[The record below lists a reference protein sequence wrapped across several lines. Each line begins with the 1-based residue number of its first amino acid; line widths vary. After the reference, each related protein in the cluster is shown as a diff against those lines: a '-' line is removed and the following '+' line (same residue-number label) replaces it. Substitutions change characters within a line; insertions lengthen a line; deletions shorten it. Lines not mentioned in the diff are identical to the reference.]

1 MEYVEVARA
10 QSPRGEVLLRERR
23 APDGDAAPVV
33 LELRV
38 NGVFVMD
45 TQETG
50 SEKELAQAALAHV
63 ERPREVLIGGL
74 GLGFTAHEVLADK
87 RVERVVV
94 VEIED
99 DLVRWMRDGTV
110 PHGPSYLADE
120 RLTVVSADVGVVMEE
135 ATAGSY
141 DLVLLDIDN
150 GPGQLVHEQNEAVYG
165 PEFLRQVHDALRTG
179 GALAFWSAAE
189 SAPLQE
195 SLEQVFGNAT
205 AIPHEVSLQGH
216 DERFWLYLSR
226 R

>member
-1 MEYVEVARA
+1 MKYVEVARA
-10 QSPRGEVLLRERR
+10 QSPRGEIVLRERR
-23 APDGDAAPVV
+23 EADSPLG

-45 TQETG
+45 TLETG
-50 SEKELAQAALAHV
+50 SEKELARAALAHV
-63 ERPREVLIGGL
+63 EQPRAVLIGGL

-120 RLTVVSADVGVVMEE
+120 RLTVVTADVGVVMAE
-135 ATAGSY
+135 ATTGSY
-141 DLVLLDIDN
+141 DLVLLDVDN
-150 GPGQLVHEQNEAVYG
+150 GPGQLVHEQNAAVYRV
-165 PEFLRQVHDALRTG
+165 EVLRQVHDALRTG
-179 GALAFWSAAE
+179 GIVALWSAAE
-189 SAPLQE
+189 SDPLHDA
-195 SLEQVFGNAT
+195 LEEVFGNAT
-205 AIPHEVSLQGH
+205 AIPHEVSLQGR

>member
-1 MEYVEVARA
+1 MARA
-10 QSPRGEVLLRERR
+10 RSPRGEILLRERR
-23 APDGDAAPVV
+23 AADGDASPVV

-50 SEKELAQAALAHV
+50 SEKQLAQAALAHV
-63 ERPREVLIGGL
+63 DRPRDVLVGGL

-110 PHGPSYLADE
+110 PHGPTYLADE
-120 RLTVVSADVGVVMEE
+120 RLTVVTADITVVMAE
-135 ATAGSY
+135 AAPGSY
-141 DLVLLDIDN
+141 DLVLLDVDN
-150 GPGQLVHEQNEAVYG
+150 GPGQLVHEQNQTAYRRD
-165 PEFLRQVHDALRTG
+165 FLSQARAALRTS

-189 SAPLQE
+189 SASLQE
-195 SLEQVFGNAT
+195 SLEEVFGNAT
-205 AIPHEVSLQGH
+205 AIPHEVTLQGR

>member
-1 MEYVEVARA
+1 MKYVEVARA
-10 QSPRGEVLLRERR
+10 QSPRGEIVLRERR
-23 APDGDAAPVV
+23 EADSPLG

-45 TQETG
+45 TFETG
-50 SEKELAQAALAHV
+50 SEKELARAALAHV
-63 ERPREVLIGGL
+63 EQPRAVLIGGL

-120 RLTVVSADVGVVMEE
+120 RLTVVTADVGVVMAE
-135 ATAGSY
+135 ATTGSY
-141 DLVLLDIDN
+141 DLVLLDVDN
-150 GPGQLVHEQNEAVYG
+150 GPGQLVHEQNAAVYRV
-165 PEFLRQVHDALRTG
+165 EVLRQVHDALRTG
-179 GALAFWSAAE
+179 GIVALWSAAE
-189 SAPLQE
+189 SDPLHDA
-195 SLEQVFGNAT
+195 LEEVFGNAT
-205 AIPHEVSLQGH
+205 AIPHEVSLQGR

>member
-10 QSPRGEVLLRERR
+10 RTPRGEIVLRERR
-23 APDGDAAPVV
+23 APDGSAPAV

-50 SEKELAQAALAHV
+50 SEKALAQAALAHV
-63 ERPREVLIGGL
+63 HQPRAVLVGGL
-74 GLGFTAHEVLADK
+74 GLGFTAHEVLAAEG
-87 RVERVVV
+87 VEKVVV

-120 RLTVVSADVGVVMEE
+120 RLSVVTADIAMVMGE
-135 ATAGSY
+135 ATPGSY

-150 GPGQLVHEQNEAVYG
+150 GPGQLVHDHN
-165 PEFLRQVHDALRTG
+165 RQVYQAPFLGQVRDALRGG
-179 GALAFWSAAE
+179 GALACWSAAE
-189 SAPLQE
+189 AAGLQQA
-195 SLEQVFGNAT
+195 LEEVFGNAT
-205 AIPHEVSLQGH
+205 AVPHEVSLQGRE
-216 DERFWLYLSR
+216 ERYWLYLSR

>member
-10 QSPRGEVLLRERR
+10 QTPRGEIVLRERR
-23 APDGDAAPVV
+23 DPDCPAV

-45 TQETG
+45 TLETG

-63 ERPREVLIGGL
+63 DRPRAVVVGGL

-87 RVERVVV
+87 RVERLVV

-120 RLTVVSADVGVVMEE
+120 RLTVVTADIGLVMAE

-141 DLVLLDIDN
+141 DLVLLDVDN
-150 GPGQLVHEQNEAVYG
+150 GPAQLVHTQNEAVYRAD
-165 PEFLRQVHDALRTG
+165 FLRQVHDALRTG
-179 GALAFWSAAE
+179 GLVAFWSAAE
-189 SAPLQE
+189 SDALQDA
-195 SLEQVFGNAT
+195 LADVFGNST
-205 AIPHEVSLQGH
+205 AIPHEVSLQGR
-216 DERFWLYLSR
+216 DERYWLYLSR

>member
-10 QSPRGEVLLRERR
+10 QTPRGEIVLRERR
-23 APDGDAAPVV
+23 DPDSPAV

-45 TQETG
+45 TLETG

-63 ERPREVLIGGL
+63 DRPRAVVVGGL

-87 RVERVVV
+87 RVERLVV

-120 RLTVVSADVGVVMEE
+120 RLTVVTADIGLVMAE

-141 DLVLLDIDN
+141 DLVLLDVDN
-150 GPGQLVHEQNEAVYG
+150 GPAQLVHAQNEAVYRAD
-165 PEFLRQVHDALRTG
+165 FLRQVHDALRTG
-179 GALAFWSAAE
+179 GLLAFWSAAE
-189 SAPLQE
+189 SDALQDA
-195 SLEQVFGNAT
+195 LADVFGNST
-205 AIPHEVSLQGH
+205 AIPHEVSLQGR
-216 DERFWLYLSR
+216 DERYWLYLSR

>member
-10 QSPRGEVLLRERR
+10 QTPRGEIVLRERR
-23 APDGDAAPVV
+23 DPDCPAV

-45 TQETG
+45 TLETG
-50 SEKELAQAALAHV
+50 SEKELALAALAHV
-63 ERPREVLIGGL
+63 DRPRAVLIGGL

-120 RLTVVSADVGVVMEE
+120 RLTVVTADIGLVMAE

-141 DLVLLDIDN
+141 DLVLLDVDN
-150 GPGQLVHEQNEAVYG
+150 GPAQLVHAQNEAVYRAD
-165 PEFLRQVHDALRTG
+165 FLRQVHDALRTG
-179 GALAFWSAAE
+179 GVVAFWSAAE
-189 SAPLQE
+189 SDPLQDA
-195 SLEQVFGNAT
+195 LADVFGNAT
-205 AIPHEVSLQGH
+205 AVPHEVSLQGR
-216 DERFWLYLSR
+216 DVRYWLYLSR